1 MRKKNWI
8 TVLLLSLFFL
18 WIPAPAFALEADSF
32 GQGGEDGTFL
42 EEMMGNVDFAEL
54 DGFLEREDFG
64 MKEHISFSE
73 LVGQMLEQGFSD
85 FDYSRITDWLKE
97 ILFAEVDRNR
107 KLLIE
112 VVLLAVGF
120 SILKN
125 FAGAFSSSYISDL
138 CFLLV
143 YCVLAVLLLQSF
155 LSFQEIVQGAL
166 NDSVEF
172 MKMVIPTYCITMIFS
187 TGSSS
192 SAGFYQ
198 TAFLVIF

>member
-1 MRKKNWI
+1 MRKKKWI
-8 TVLLLSLFFL
+8 TVVLLALIFL
-18 WIPAPAFALEADSF
+18 CVPAPVSALETDSF
-32 GQGGEDGTFL
+32 QQGDGEDGTFI

-64 MKEHISFSE
+64 MRDHISFSE

-85 FDYSRITDWLKE
+85 FDYSRIMDWLKE
-97 ILFAEVDRNR
+97 VLFAEVDRNR

-138 CFLLV
+138 CFL
-143 YCVLAVLLLQSF
+143 
-155 LSFQEIVQGAL
+155 
-166 NDSVEF
+166 
-172 MKMVIPTYCITMIFS
+172 
-187 TGSSS
+187 
-192 SAGFYQ
+192 
-198 TAFLVIF
+198 